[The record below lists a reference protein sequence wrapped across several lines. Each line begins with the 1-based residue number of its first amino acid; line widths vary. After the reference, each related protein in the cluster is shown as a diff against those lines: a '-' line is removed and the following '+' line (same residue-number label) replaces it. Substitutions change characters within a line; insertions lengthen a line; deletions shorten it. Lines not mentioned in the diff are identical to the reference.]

1 MDSFPRA
8 PGVGK
13 GSVETL
19 LRYSLQKKMDLSQCL
34 KGSGIKDDFLV
45 NPVDVSVPQELI
57 VIENVLKFTGKPLAT
72 GFAVGLG
79 FQMMDL
85 GVVGLALMS
94 SKDGA
99 HATKI
104 VGRYVKKAYHFN
116 NFSIALKRRKVTIT
130 LQAHDDLTD
139 SVAQFVVARD
149 LGIFHMI
156 QTYILH
162 GQARNTFEVGFSFNF
177 LQGMEGIASAF
188 SCPVRH
194 NQTSNYLVY
203 DIRQLR
209 LRPSLSNA
217 INACAIENFYQMEL
231 SELSRI
237 DGFVS
242 KIKRYLISQPSL
254 NIKKRQVA
262 EHLNMTERTLARH
275 LEKKGLSWRKL
286 LSEVRLKKAE
296 QLLNSSDYSI
306 QKITDEVGF
315 SSVSSLSHAFSKDK
329 GMSPSEYRK
338 SMNRLTVKN
347 MASA

>member
-1 MDSFPRA
+1 MDSLLRA
-8 PGVGK
+8 PGIGK
-13 GSVETL
+13 GNIETL
-19 LRYSLQKKMDLSQCL
+19 LRYGLQQNLSIAQCL
-34 KGSGIKDDFLV
+34 KGTDIEDDFLI
-45 NPVDVSVPQELI
+45 NPVDVGVSQEII
-57 VIENVLKFTGKPLAT
+57 VIGNVLKIMGKPVAT

-79 FQMMDL
+79 FRMVDL

-94 SKDGA
+94 SQDGA

-104 VGRYVKKAYHFN
+104 VGRYVQKAYHFN
-116 NFSIALKRRKVTIT
+116 HFSIALKRRKVTIT
-130 LQAHDDLTD
+130 LKAHDDLTD
-139 SVAQFVVARD
+139 PVAQFVVARD

-177 LQGMEGIASAF
+177 LQGMEEIARAF

-209 LRPSLSNA
+209 LRPPLSNA
-217 INACAIENFYQMEL
+217 INACAIENAYQMEL
-231 SELSRI
+231 SSVSRI
-237 DGFVS
+237 DSLGA
-242 KIKRYLISQPSL
+242 KIKRYLMSQSLL
-254 NIKKRQVA
+254 NIKKRQVS
-262 EHLNMTERTLARH
+262 EYLHMSERTLARH

-296 QLLNSSDYSI
+296 HLLNSSDYSI

-315 SSVSSLSHAFSKDK
+315 SSASSLSHAFTKDK

-338 SMNRLTVKN
+338 SVNSLTNNAAIV
-347 MASA
+347 